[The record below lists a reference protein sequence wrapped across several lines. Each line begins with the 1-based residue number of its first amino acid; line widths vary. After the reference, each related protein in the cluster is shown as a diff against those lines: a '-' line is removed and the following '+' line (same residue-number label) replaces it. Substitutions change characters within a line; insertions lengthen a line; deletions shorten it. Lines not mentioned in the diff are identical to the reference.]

1 MMTLRLQI
9 IIGACIL
16 LALII
21 VVSMVRNRKLELKY
35 ALIWLGAGVA
45 ILLFDCFPS
54 LMTWLSKRMG
64 IASPVNM
71 LFLLGF
77 IFSLIIIFVLTIVV
91 SRLSVRV
98 KELAQEIALYEKDG
112 KCKSDVRKGKND
124 E

>member
-9 IIGACIL
+9 IIGVSIL
-16 LALII
+16 VALLI
-21 VVSMVRNRKLELKY
+21 VIGMVRNRKLELKY
-35 ALIWLGAGVA
+35 ALIWLVAGAA

-54 LMTWLSKRMG
+54 FMNWLSRKMG

-77 IFSLIIIFVLTIVV
+77 LFSLIIIFILTIVV
-91 SRLSVRV
+91 SRLSVRI
-98 KELAQEIALYEKDG
+98 KDLAQKIALFEKDG
-112 KCKSDVRKGKND
+112 KGRED